1 MIDVATASLDE
12 IQARILAGENLSATE
27 YRTVLDRYRADRKSA
42 SERSTASRAKKAT
55 AAQAGNFDLMAEI
68 NEVMGKA
75 KGV

>member
-1 MIDVATASLDE
+1 MIDVATASLEE
-12 IQARILAGENLSATE
+12 IQARILAGENLSAAE

-68 NEVMGKA
+68 NEAMGKV
-75 KGV
+75 K